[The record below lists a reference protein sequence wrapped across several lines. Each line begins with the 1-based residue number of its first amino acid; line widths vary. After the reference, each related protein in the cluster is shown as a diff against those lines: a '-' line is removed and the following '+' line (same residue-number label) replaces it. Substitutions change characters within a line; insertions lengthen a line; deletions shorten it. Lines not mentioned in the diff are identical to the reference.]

1 MLTYKPLPVRVS
13 RMYNA
18 AIVGCGVIGNRL
30 AGSFTSHD
38 ETTIWGACDLVEERV
53 ESFADE
59 YDCEAY
65 TDYEKM
71 VAEDA
76 VDIVYV
82 GVPPVAHHEVVA
94 AAVDAGKAVICEKP
108 MAQNTAVAEELAA
121 LEDQSDQPTAVNL
134 PFRYRSGFVE
144 MAERI
149 ADGDIGDPQ
158 RIELTFRFPQ
168 WPREWQDVEWLTSRE
183 QGGPLR
189 EVGTH
194 YLFGVQEA
202 FTPIDWVNAE
212 VSYTGPES
220 HEESITGY
228 FGVDGVGGT
237 LDLLTACGADEENTI
252 TVVGTDG
259 SLTLLEWHRLVR
271 DAEGED
277 RETVNETQGETTIQL
292 VDEFVT
298 ALAGGDGN
306 LVSFA
311 EATQVQRVVDAVFD
325 SEGTPVAIPDEL

>member
-1 MLTYKPLPVRVS
+1 
-13 RMYNA
+13 MYNA

-30 AGSFTSHD
+30 AGSFESHSD
-38 ETTIWGACDLVEERV
+38 TTVWGGCDLVEERV
-53 ESFADE
+53 ETFAEE

-65 TDYEKM
+65 TDYEEL

-82 GVPPVAHHEVVA
+82 GVPPVVHHEVVEA
-94 AAVDAGKAVICEKP
+94 AIDAGKAVICEKP
-108 MAQNTAVAEELAA
+108 IAEDATVGAELVA
-121 LEDQSDQPTAVNL
+121 LEAATDQPTAVNL
-134 PFRYRSGFVE
+134 PFRYTPGVRELIDRVD
-144 MAERI
+144 
-149 ADGDIGDPQ
+149 DGDVGEVR

-202 FTPIDWVNAE
+202 FSPIDWVNAE
-212 VSYTGPES
+212 VGYTGPES
-220 HEESITGY
+220 YEGSITGY
-228 FGVDGVGGT
+228 FGVNGVGGVI
-237 LDLLTACGADEENTI
+237 DLLTDCGAEEENSI
-252 TVVGTDG
+252 TVVGTEG
-259 SLTLLEWHRLVR
+259 TLSLLEWYRLVGSGVESEER
-271 DAEGED
+271 SIEE
-277 RETVNETQGETTIQL
+277 RRSETTQML

-298 ALAGGDGN
+298 ALDGGDGD

-311 EATQVQRVVDAVFD
+311 EATQVQRVVDAIFD
-325 SEGTPVAIPDEL
+325 SEGDAVAIPDELSN

>member
-1 MLTYKPLPVRVS
+1 
-13 RMYNA
+13 MYNA

-30 AGSFTSHD
+30 AESFEAHPG
-38 ETTIWGACDLVEERV
+38 TTVWGACDLVEERV

-59 YDCEAY
+59 YDAESY
-65 TDYEKM
+65 TDYEEM

-82 GVPPVAHHEVVA
+82 GVPPVVHREVVA

-108 MAQNTAVAEELAA
+108 MAQSTEIAEEITA
-121 LEDQSDQPTAVNL
+121 LEELSNQPTAVNL
-134 PFRYRSGFVE
+134 PFRYTPGFVE
-144 MAERI
+144 LRERV
-149 ADGDIGDPQ
+149 ADGDIGVPK

-202 FTPIDWVNAE
+202 FSPIDWIDAE
-212 VSYTGPES
+212 VTYTGPES
-220 HEESITGY
+220 YEESITGY
-228 FGVDGVGGT
+228 FGVDGVDGT
-237 LDLLTACGADEENTI
+237 FDVLTDCGVDEQNSM
-252 TVVGTDG
+252 TVIGTEG
-259 SLTLLEWHRLVR
+259 SLTLLDWYRLAAS
-271 DAEGED
+271 AEGEEQ
-277 RETVNETQGETTIQL
+277 RIVNDTRGDTTGQL

-298 ALAGGDGN
+298 ALDDGEGD

-325 SEGTPVAIPDEL
+325 SEGKPVVVPDEL